1 MSSISARASRAGAAS
16 APARLIRQIVARFS
30 WGLADQAMSSLT
42 NSAMSIYI
50 ARELGA
56 TKFGA
61 FSLAYVSYSF
71 ALNASRGLATDP
83 LLVRFSGADPRAWKR
98 AVAHCTGTATLVGL
112 LTGACALI
120 AAAALSGTTR
130 MAFLALGITLPGLLL
145 QDSWRYSFFALG
157 RGAQALIN
165 DTIWALTMVPALL
178 MLHVTHH
185 QTVFAF
191 ILCWGLAATVAAS
204 AGPFQAHVMPRLGK
218 GLDWVRCQRDLGP
231 RYLAENT
238 CNSGASQLRL
248 YGVGAVA
255 GLAAVGY
262 VQEAYLLQ
270 GPFMVIFMGISLV
283 TVPEAARALRRSPR
297 HLRLYSLAVGAV
309 LAVGALAWGVILL
322 VTLPRGLGF
331 LLLGAGKWQSAY
343 ALVTPLTIAVMGAA
357 FISGATAGLHAL
369 GAARRSL
376 RAMVLASILYL
387 GLGLAG
393 AVMGGATGT
402 LRGTAIATWAGAVL
416 WWWELH
422 SELRKAG
429 QPGKH
434 RAPQRFRS
442 DRRKDDLGTSAERR
456 AAGLQRRQLPRG
468 VHRGAA
474 GAELR

>member
-1 MSSISARASRAGAAS
+1 
-16 APARLIRQIVARFS
+16 
-30 WGLADQAMSSLT
+30 MSSLT

-56 TKFGA
+56 TQFGA

-83 LLVRFSGADPRAWKR
+83 LLVRFSGAELPAWKR
-98 AVAHCTGTATLVGL
+98 AVASCTGTATLTGL
-112 LTGACALI
+112 LTGVCALI

-130 MAFLALGITLPGLLL
+130 MAFLALGLTLPGLLL

-165 DTIWALTMVPALL
+165 DTIWALTMIPALVI
-178 MLHVTHH
+178 LHVTHH

-191 ILCWGLAATVAAS
+191 VLSWGLAATVAACV
-204 AGPFQAHVMPRLGK
+204 GPFQAHVMPRLSRGV
-218 GLDWVRCQRDLGP
+218 DWVKRQRDLSP

-238 CNSGASQLRL
+238 TNSGASQLRL

-262 VQEAYLLQ
+262 VQETYLLQ

-283 TVPEAARALRRSPR
+283 TVPEAARALRRSPG
-297 HLRLYSLAVGAV
+297 HLRLYSLGVGAV
-309 LAVGALAWGVILL
+309 LAAGALVWGIILL
-322 VTLPRGLGF
+322 VAMPRGLGF
-331 LLLGAGKWQSAY
+331 LLLGAGKWHSAY
-343 ALVTPLTIAVMGAA
+343 ALVPPLTVAVMGAG
-357 FISGATAGLHAL
+357 FISGASAGLHAL

-376 RAMVLASILYL
+376 RAMVLASVLYL

-393 AVMGGATGT
+393 AIMGGATGT
-402 LRGTAIATWAGAVL
+402 LQGTAIATWAGALL
-416 WWWELH
+416 WWWELN
-422 SELRKAG
+422 SELRKAS

-434 RAPQRFRS
+434 RAPQPMRTNR
-442 DRRKDDLGTSAERR
+442 RRKDDLGTAAERR
-456 AAGLQRRQLPRG
+456 ATGLQRSQLPRG